1 MDNFRTEYTTKV
13 EGAISS
19 ARINDTITGIASV
32 DGIQA
37 GRILVHDYANG
48 DKNHALPT
56 AASTDLD
63 ISYPVYLQQ
72 KYVIN
77 SMSGDGISK
86 YSMDDPLPMLVKGT
100 IWVKCLSGCNAGED
114 VYVRHD
120 GLNAGLVDNV
130 SSANT
135 ITNPAPQYKFLESV
149 APGELAEIYVNK

>member
-1 MDNFRTEYTTKV
+1 MNNFSTEYMSKT

-19 ARINDTITGIASV
+19 ARMTDTVTGIASV
-32 DGIQA
+32 DGIKA

-56 AASTDLD
+56 VGSTDLD

-72 KYVIN
+72 KYVVN
-77 SMSGDGISK
+77 ALSGEGISE
-86 YSMDDPLPMLVKGT
+86 YEADQPLPMLVRGT
-100 IWVKCLSGCNAGED
+100 IWVQCLSGCNAGED
-114 VYVRHD
+114 VYVRID
-120 GLNAGLVDNV
+120 GANAGLVDNV
-130 SSANT
+130 ASVNT